1 MSTDNDVILG
11 ALKLIGKPDC
21 ECFTSWADFM
31 SKLNT
36 FWAVE
41 IPSNITN
48 VTVST
53 NEPNDDQHDNVW
65 FRLNNAGSFAG
76 IFIYAMGDWQQIFPH
91 PNEIVRM
98 YGDSRNVPPGYM
110 LVDSSN
116 PHFTAAQVVAIQAS
130 WLPSADGL
138 AYAVFDV
145 TYEGF

>member
-11 ALKLIGKPDC
+11 ALKLVGKPDC
-21 ECFTSWADFM
+21 ECFTSWSDFILRL
-31 SKLNT
+31 SS
-36 FWAVE
+36 FFAVE

-48 VTVST
+48 VVVSV
-53 NEPNDDQHDNVW
+53 NEPTDDQHDNVW
-65 FRLNNAGSFAG
+65 FQMSPSGSFEG

-98 YGDSRNVPPGYM
+98 YGDSRSVPLGYM
-110 LVDSSN
+110 LIDASN
-116 PHFTAAQVVAIQAS
+116 PHFTAGQVAAIQAA